1 MRVVYTVTYDVAD
14 NKRVQKVFK
23 KMKNWGD
30 HLQYSV
36 FLCHLNDKELAQMKG
51 ELHGIIKHD
60 EDQIMI
66 IRLGPEN
73 GNAKKAI
80 ETIGRTYNPTSR
92 SARVF

>member
-1 MRVVYTVTYDVAD
+1 MVTYDVAD

-36 FLCHLNDKELAQMKG
+36 FLCHLNDKELAQMKA
-51 ELHGIIKHD
+51 ELHVIIKHD

-66 IRLGPEN
+66 IRLGPET
-73 GNAKKAI
+73 GNARKAI
-80 ETIGRTYNPTSR
+80 ETIGLSYNPTSR